1 MSNKQSMKDL
11 HRELLEEKMKV
22 YSNRNAVHFLQRSI
36 DGHRVTKTEFSNTA
50 LICPVDEFT
59 LREKF
64 RPNCVHV
71 MTYAG
76 GFHVQILDDGYH
88 LYEVFD
94 NEESD
99 EMHTRV
105 KSKEIKDIISFI
117 WRYEAEKLFNK
128 NK

>member
-1 MSNKQSMKDL
+1 MKNLNK
-11 HRELLEEKMKV
+11 ELLEEKMRV
-22 YSNRNAVHFLQRSI
+22 YRNKNSIQFLQRVL
-36 DGHRVTKTEFSNTA
+36 DGHPVTKQEFSDTV
-50 LICPVDEFT
+50 LISPVDEFVI
-59 LREKF
+59 RDKF

-71 MTYAG
+71 LSYAG

-105 KSKEIKDIISFI
+105 KSKEVKDIISFI
-117 WRYEAEKLFNK
+117 WRYEADKLFNK
-128 NK
+128 KK

>member
-1 MSNKQSMKDL
+1 MKDL
-11 HRELLEEKMKV
+11 RKELLNEKMQ
-22 YSNRNAVHFLQRSI
+22 VHPNKKAIQFLQRVL
-36 DGHRVTKTEFSNTA
+36 DGHPVTKTEFSNTA
-50 LICPVDEFT
+50 LILTVDEFT
-59 LREKF
+59 FRDKF
-64 RPNCVHV
+64 KPNCVQV
-71 MTYAG
+71 MSYAG
-76 GFHVQILDDGYH
+76 GFHIQILDDGYH

-117 WRYEAEKLFNK
+117 WRYEADKLFNK

>member
-1 MSNKQSMKDL
+1 MKDL
-11 HRELLEEKMKV
+11 HKELLEEKMKV
-22 YSNRNAVHFLQRSI
+22 YGNRNAVQFLQRSI
-36 DGHRVTKTEFSNTA
+36 DGHQVTKTEFANTA
-50 LICPVDEFT
+50 LISPVDEFIF
-59 LREKF
+59 REKF
-64 RPNCVHV
+64 KTNCVHV
-71 MTYAG
+71 MSYAG

-94 NEESD
+94 NEEAD

-117 WRYEAEKLFNK
+117 WRYEADKLFNR

>member
-1 MSNKQSMKDL
+1 MKDL
-11 HRELLEEKMKV
+11 HKELLEEKIKV
-22 YSNRNAVHFLQRSI
+22 YSNRNAVQFLQRSL
-36 DGHRVTKTEFSNTA
+36 DGHQVTKTEFANTA
-50 LICPVDEFT
+50 LISPVDEFT
-59 LREKF
+59 FREKF
-64 RPNCVHV
+64 KTNCVHV
-71 MTYAG
+71 MSYAG

-94 NEESD
+94 NEEAD

-117 WRYEAEKLFNK
+117 WRYEADKLFNR

>member
-1 MSNKQSMKDL
+1 MKDL

-59 LREKF
+59 FRDKF
-64 RPNCVHV
+64 KPNCVQV
-71 MTYAG
+71 MSYAG

-117 WRYEAEKLFNK
+117 WRYEADKLFNK

>member
-1 MSNKQSMKDL
+1 MKDL
-11 HRELLEEKMKV
+11 HKELLEEKMKV
-22 YSNRNAVHFLQRSI
+22 YGNKNAVQFLQRSI
-36 DGHRVTKTEFSNTA
+36 DGHQVTKTEFANTA
-50 LICPVDEFT
+50 LISPVDEFT
-59 LREKF
+59 FREKF
-64 RPNCVHV
+64 KTNCVHV
-71 MTYAG
+71 MSYAG
-76 GFHVQILDDGYH
+76 GFHVQVLDDGYH

-117 WRYEAEKLFNK
+117 WRYEADKLFNK

>member
-1 MSNKQSMKDL
+1 MKDL
-11 HRELLEEKMKV
+11 NKELLEEKMRV
-22 YSNRNAVHFLQRSI
+22 YRNKNSIQFLQRVL
-36 DGHRVTKTEFSNTA
+36 DGHPVTKQEFSDTV
-50 LICPVDEFT
+50 LISPVDEFMI
-59 LREKF
+59 RDKF

-71 MTYAG
+71 LSYAG
-76 GFHVQILDDGYH
+76 GFHVQILDDGHH

-117 WRYEAEKLFNK
+117 WRYEADKLFNK
-128 NK
+128 KK

>member
-1 MSNKQSMKDL
+1 MKDL
-11 HRELLEEKMKV
+11 HKELLEEKMKV
-22 YSNRNAVHFLQRSI
+22 YGNRNAVQFLQRSL
-36 DGHRVTKTEFSNTA
+36 DGHQVTKTEFANTA
-50 LICPVDEFT
+50 LISPVDEFT
-59 LREKF
+59 FREKF
-64 RPNCVHV
+64 KTNCVHV
-71 MTYAG
+71 MSYAG

-94 NEESD
+94 NEEAD

-117 WRYEAEKLFNK
+117 WRYEADKLFNR

>member
-1 MSNKQSMKDL
+1 MKDL
-11 HRELLEEKMKV
+11 HKELLEEKMKV
-22 YSNRNAVHFLQRSI
+22 YGNRNAVQFLQRSI
-36 DGHRVTKTEFSNTA
+36 DGHQVTKTEFANTA

-59 LREKF
+59 FREKF
-64 RPNCVHV
+64 KTNCVHV
-71 MTYAG
+71 MSYAG

-117 WRYEAEKLFNK
+117 WRYEADKLFNK

>member
-1 MSNKQSMKDL
+1 MKDL
-11 HRELLEEKMKV
+11 HKELLEEKIKV

-36 DGHRVTKTEFSNTA
+36 DGYQVTKTEFANTA
-50 LICPVDEFT
+50 LISPVDEFT
-59 LREKF
+59 FREKF
-64 RPNCVHV
+64 KTNCVHV
-71 MTYAG
+71 MSYAG

-94 NEESD
+94 NEEAD

-117 WRYEAEKLFNK
+117 WRYEADKLFNR